1 MRSDDAVQV
10 GKLGHDVGWG
20 MRIAKGYATVGR
32 IGLEGRY
39 DYSAI
44 GTVVNLAA
52 RLCAEA
58 RGGQILVDGKVQ
70 MAVETLTDIEPLGE
84 LVLKGMQRP
93 VSAFNILGM
102 RDLQARAS

>member
-1 MRSDDAVQV
+1 
-10 GKLGHDVGWG
+10 
-20 MRIAKGYATVGR
+20 
-32 IGLEGRY
+32 
-39 DYSAI
+39 
-44 GTVVNLAA
+44 
-52 RLCAEA
+52 
-58 RGGQILVDGKVQ
+58 

>member
-1 MRSDDAVQV
+1 
-10 GKLGHDVGWG
+10 
-20 MRIAKGYATVGR
+20 
-32 IGLEGRY
+32 
-39 DYSAI
+39 
-44 GTVVNLAA
+44 VVNLAA